1 MVKDEYSNFKFV
13 HHLDKIQQMK
23 NGLQPVPIQIHMV
36 PSNVC
41 NQRCVFCAYRMK
53 DYLSNETF
61 DETQMLS
68 YDKIQ
73 ETITSFALM
82 GGRAIQ
88 YTGGGEPLTHP
99 KIKQIF
105 RDTFDATLDL
115 ALVSNGMALDEEMC
129 EMLGYASWTRIS
141 VDCGTAKTYSFL
153 RNVKGSNFDKV
164 INNIKM
170 LVKYKL
176 TNIVGIGFVIEKEN
190 YKEVYQAAKIFKDLG
205 VDNFRI
211 SAAFTPFGY
220 SYFNDFMDEAKDLC
234 QVAQGLTDEK
244 FTVFNLFNDR
254 IRDNFIG
261 VQDYDNCPIKDL
273 QVYVGAD
280 YNVYTCCTLAYNQ
293 RGLIGSIKDH
303 TFQSL
308 WMSKKKTEMYK
319 NHNPRVLC
327 QHPCMYYNKNEFIN
341 YTIKKDARH
350 VNFI

>member
-1 MVKDEYSNFKFV
+1 
-13 HHLDKIQQMK
+13 
-23 NGLQPVPIQIHMV
+23 
-36 PSNVC
+36 
-41 NQRCVFCAYRMK
+41 
-53 DYLSNETF
+53 
-61 DETQMLS
+61 
-68 YDKIQ
+68 
-73 ETITSFALM
+73 
-82 GGRAIQ
+82 
-88 YTGGGEPLTHP
+88 
-99 KIKQIF
+99 
-105 RDTFDATLDL
+105 
-115 ALVSNGMALDEEMC
+115 
-129 EMLGYASWTRIS
+129 
-141 VDCGTAKTYSFL
+141 
-153 RNVKGSNFDKV
+153 
-164 INNIKM
+164 
-170 LVKYKL
+170 
-176 TNIVGIGFVIEKEN
+176 
-190 YKEVYQAAKIFKDLG
+190 
-205 VDNFRI
+205 
-211 SAAFTPFGY
+211 
-220 SYFNDFMDEAKDLC
+220 MDEAKDLC